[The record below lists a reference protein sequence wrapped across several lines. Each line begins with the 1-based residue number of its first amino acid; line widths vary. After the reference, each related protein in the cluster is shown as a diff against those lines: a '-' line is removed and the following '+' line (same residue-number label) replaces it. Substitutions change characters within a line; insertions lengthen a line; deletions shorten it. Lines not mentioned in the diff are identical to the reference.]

1 VAIDVEGVPWRVH
14 TDIADLRRTGLV
26 RHRYGDTMPADY
38 LAGWL
43 HHLLLCAAAP
53 AGADSVTRWHSRD
66 GTYRL
71 PPVTNPTGIL
81 RSLLR
86 LYAHGLREPLHFFPK
101 SAWTYVREDG
111 NLERAEAKWKV
122 TAIRRYTEG
131 ADPAYRLALRGV
143 ANPLD
148 AAFTACADTVYTPL
162 LACIEDVRL

>member
-1 VAIDVEGVPWRVH
+1 MNRATGVNVSEKTTTGAAADAVA
-14 TDIADLRRTGLV
+14 
-26 RHRYGDTMPADY
+26 MPA
-38 LAGWL
+38 
-43 HHLLLCAAAP
+43 
-53 AGADSVTRWHSRD
+53 AGAPRITLRTEDGQEVVASPQSLQRLPD

-71 PPVTNPTGIL
+71 SPVAKAADIL

-86 LYAHGLREPLHFFPK
+86 LYARGLREPLHFFPK

-148 AAFTACADTVYTPL
+148 AAFTDCADTVYTPL
-162 LACIEDVRL
+162 LACIEDIRL